1 VAPGA
6 GSMADAKD
14 ERPRLDAPQAF
25 EMAGRQ
31 PTAVLAGLV
40 SRIVGYREMERGH
53 FRQVEAAS
61 LDVPLIISFGEA
73 FAIGLGRAPDSNDRY
88 GSFAAGLFAGPVTI
102 DSFGASNCIQI
113 NFTPLGA
120 RRFFRMPMTELTDRM
135 AGLDDV
141 LGAEGMALRD
151 ELGNAPDWQRRFDIA
166 EAFAMRRL
174 AGAKEPSP
182 EIGWAYETIAASGGR
197 AKVASIAERI
207 GWSRKHLARR
217 FADEVGLG
225 PKSVS
230 RIVRLNRAISAARNG
245 GGWAGIAAD
254 CGYADQ
260 AHMVREFRELAGT
273 SPVGWAAAG

>member
-1 VAPGA
+1 MTDAEDSRPSAPA
-6 GSMADAKD
+6 
-14 ERPRLDAPQAF
+14 AF
-25 EMAGRQ
+25 EMAGRR
-31 PTAVLAGLV
+31 PPAALAGLI
-40 SRIVGYREMERGH
+40 SRIVGYRETERGH

-61 LDVPLIISFGEA
+61 LDVPLIVSFGDP
-73 FAIGLGRAPDSNDRY
+73 FAIALGRAPGSNDRY
-88 GSFAAGLFAGPVTI
+88 GSFTAGLFAGPVTI

-135 AGLDDV
+135 VPLDDL
-141 LGAEGMALRD
+141 LGAGGAALHD
-151 ELGNAPDWQRRFDIA
+151 ALGNARDWEVRFDIA
-166 EAFAMRRL
+166 EAFVLERL
-174 AGAKEPSP
+174 AGSQAPSP
-182 EIGWAYETIAASGGR
+182 EIAWALDRIAATGGQAR
-197 AKVASIAERI
+197 IAAIAQGI

-217 FADEVGLG
+217 FAEDVGLA

-230 RIVRLNRAISAARNG
+230 RIVRLNRAIAAARDG
-245 GGWAGIAAD
+245 RGWAGIAAD

>member
-1 VAPGA
+1 
-6 GSMADAKD
+6 M
-14 ERPRLDAPQAF
+14 
-25 EMAGRQ
+25 
-31 PTAVLAGLV
+31 AGLV
-40 SRIVGYREMERGH
+40 TRIVGYRETQPGH

-61 LDVPLIISFGEA
+61 LDIPLVISFGEA
-73 FAIGLGRAPDSNDRY
+73 FAIGLGRAPHGNDRY
-88 GSFAAGLFAGPVTI
+88 GSFTAGLFAGPVTI

-120 RRFFRMPMTELTDRM
+120 RRFFRMPMSELTDRM

-141 LGAEGMALRD
+141 LSAEGTALRD
-151 ELGNAPDWQRRFDIA
+151 KLGDAPGWEARFDIA
-166 EAFAMRRL
+166 EAFVARRL
-174 AGAKEPSP
+174 AGVDAPSP
-182 EIGWAYETIAASGGR
+182 EIAWAFGRIAATGGQAR
-197 AKVASIAERI
+197 VASIAEKV

-217 FADEVGLG
+217 FADEIGLG

-245 GGWAGIAAD
+245 GSWAGIAAD

-260 AHMVREFRELAGT
+260 AHMVREFRELAGS

>member
-1 VAPGA
+1 MAHAQDSRLSAP
-6 GSMADAKD
+6 S
-14 ERPRLDAPQAF
+14 AF
-25 EMAGRQ
+25 EMAGRV
-31 PTAVLAGLV
+31 PAKALAGLV
-40 SRIVGYREMERGH
+40 SRIVGYRETERGH

-61 LDVPLIISFGEA
+61 LDIPLIVSFGDP
-73 FAIGLGRAPDSNDRY
+73 FAIALGRAPRDNDRY

-102 DSFGASNCIQI
+102 DSFGASSCIQI

-135 AGLDDV
+135 VPLDDL
-141 LGAEGMALRD
+141 LGAEGAALR
-151 ELGNAPDWQRRFDIA
+151 EALGDALDWETRFDIA
-166 EAFAMRRL
+166 EAFILRRL
-174 AGAKEPSP
+174 ASSQAPSP
-182 EIGWAYETIAASGGR
+182 EVAWAFDRIAATGGQTR
-197 AKVASIAERI
+197 VASIAQEI

-230 RIVRLNRAISAARNG
+230 RIVRLNRAIAAAKDG
-245 GGWAGIAAD
+245 GRWAGIAAD

-273 SPVGWAAAG
+273 PPVGWAASG